1 VISIC
6 QYLPSDINMSVITM
20 LLVKL
25 WFLVSVWSEECQFQ
39 CKLSMMVGKCYN
51 QVQYNMGRFYL
62 LLTCMMMEYCWTL
75 DTCNNLKIINIQ
87 SPKGSINGQGTVPPN
102 NPLLPNYNQFSGN
115 GTGNIQLD
123 VNFIF
128 LV

>member
-1 VISIC
+1 MFNNI
-6 QYLPSDINMSVITM
+6 PSS
-20 LLVKL
+20 
-25 WFLVSVWSEECQFQ
+25 
-39 CKLSMMVGKCYN
+39 CKLVTDRNDPCCT
-51 QVQYNMGRFYL
+51 VP
-62 LLTCMMMEYCWTL
+62 
-75 DTCNNLKIINIQ
+75 DCNIFPPSYSAYTGTGIPPTTQRPRIIV
-87 SPKGSINGQGTVPPN
+87 PTPVKGSINGQGTVPPN